1 MCPHAKQELAMTRT
15 CTLVAALAFP
25 TIALTG
31 CYVVPVAPDGT
42 PLYPAI
48 QVPAPAVVVPA
59 PTPYASVPPAAV
71 PPTSYPAVLTARL
84 YPSNEIAAQHGMVT
98 GTVTN
103 MMTGK
108 GRFQME
114 YRGEVLVGEATR
126 VDGDQRRGVANAYSP
141 QGTYMNCEYR
151 MTTPVQGIGNCTLSN
166 GARYSV
172 HLGS

>member
-1 MCPHAKQELAMTRT
+1 MIRTRKRH
-15 CTLVAALAFP
+15 VVMLAFP
-25 TIALTG
+25 ALALSG

-42 PLYPAI
+42 PLYPV
-48 QVPAPAVVVPA
+48 QVPAPAVIVPA
-59 PTPYASVPPAAV
+59 PYPAPPYAASGPASAH
-71 PPTSYPAVLTARL
+71 PAVLTARL
-84 YPSNEIAAQHGMVT
+84 YPANEVAAQHGMVT

-126 VDGDQRRGVANAYSP
+126 VENDAKRGVASAFSP
-141 QGTYMNCEYR
+141 QGTYMSCEYR
-151 MTTPVQGIGNCTLSN
+151 MTSPQQGTGTCTLST

-172 HLGS
+172 HLGG